1 MTQRPLFEPPKE
13 WVAPQSLPDLS
24 DAKEIAVDLETH
36 DPRIM
41 DLGPGWATGRG
52 KVVGIA
58 LAVDGWKGYFPI
70 AHEGGGNFDE
80 KLIKEQLR
88 PILNSDA
95 DKIFHNASYDV
106 GWLRHWGVEV
116 KGRYID
122 TMIAAAIIDEN
133 RMPGQYNLNAVA
145 RDYIQEKKN
154 ESLLYEAAQA
164 WQVDAKAEM
173 YKLPYQYVGPYAEQ
187 DAAITLRLWNT
198 LKIELVRQELTSI
211 FDLETELLPV
221 LIDMKWK
228 GVRIDLEM
236 AHKIKKSLQKEEKK
250 ILLELKKEIGFEVE
264 VFAPTSVAKAFDK
277 KKIKYNKTESGLP
290 SFDKNFLASLKDPF
304 AEKIVQAREIFKA
317 RSTFIDSL
325 LKHEHDGRIHGEIN
339 QLKSDQGGTITGRL
353 SMSNPN
359 LQQIPSRNEKIGPM
373 IRRLFI
379 PEDGCKWGSFDYS
392 QQEPRLVVHFAALT
406 HGGLDGSSEFVD
418 AYNNDPDTD
427 FHQIAGDMA
436 GIDRKT
442 AKTMNLGLFYGMG
455 KGKLGSQLGLG
466 EEDTKELFTTY
477 HARVPF
483 VKQLMNLAMKT
494 ANDNGQVRTILGRK
508 CRFNTWEPNMFHV
521 GPTKALS
528 RDEAEKEYGRNIKRA
543 WTYKAL
549 NKLIQGSAADQTK
562 KAMIEVHKV
571 GIIPHI
577 QVHDELNFSITGELM
592 RDEIKN
598 IMENCI
604 KLEVPSKVDAKEGKS
619 WGDIKK

>member
-1 MTQRPLFEPPKE
+1 MTQKPLFEPPKE
-13 WVAPQSLPDLS
+13 WIPPESLPDLS
-24 DAKEIAVDLETH
+24 EAKEIAIDLETH
-36 DPRIM
+36 DPHIK

-58 LAVDGWKGYFPI
+58 LAVDGWKGYFPL

-80 KLIKEQLR
+80 NIIREQLK
-88 PILNSDA
+88 PILGNSV

-106 GWLRHWGVEV
+106 GWLRQWGVEV
-116 KGRYID
+116 KGRCID
-122 TMIAAAIIDEN
+122 TMIATALIDEN

-145 RDYIQEKKN
+145 RDYIEEKKN
-154 ESLLYEAAQA
+154 ETLLYEAAQA

-198 LKIELVRQELTSI
+198 LKIELLRQELTSI

-221 LIDMKWK
+221 LIDMKWQ
-228 GVRIDLEM
+228 GVRLDLDK
-236 AHKIKKSLQKEEKK
+236 AHKIKKDIEKEEKK
-250 ILLELKKEIGFEVE
+250 LLLDLKKEIGFEVE

-277 KKIKYNKTESGLP
+277 KKIKYNKTPTGLP

-304 AEKIVQAREIFKA
+304 SQKIVQARELYKA

-325 LKHEHDGRIHGEIN
+325 LKHEHNGRIHGEIN

-359 LQQIPSRNEKIGPM
+359 LQQIPSRNEKIGPL
-373 IRRLFI
+373 IRQLFI
-379 PEDGCKWGSFDYS
+379 PEEGCTWGSFDYS

-406 HGGLDGSSEFVD
+406 HGGLDGAEEFVG
-418 AYNNDPDTD
+418 AYNNDASTD

-436 GIDRKT
+436 GIERRV

-455 KGKLGSQLGLG
+455 QKKLGSQLGLG
-466 EEDTKELFTTY
+466 EEDTKELFDTY
-477 HARVPF
+477 HSRVPF
-483 VKQLMNLAMKT
+483 VKQLMSLAMKT
-494 ANDNGQVRTILGRK
+494 ANDNGQVRTILGRI
-508 CRFNTWEPNMFHV
+508 CHFDLWEPTRWGVHKPLPREDAV
-521 GPTKALS
+521 RK
-528 RDEAEKEYGRNIKRA
+528 YGSSLKRGFI
-543 WTYKAL
+543 YKAL

-562 KAMIEVHKV
+562 KAMIEVHKA
-571 GIIPHI
+571 GIIPHV
-577 QVHDELNFSITGELM
+577 QVHDELNVSIKDNAM
-592 RDEIKN
+592 RDQIKS
-598 IMENCI
+598 IMENCV

-619 WGDIKK
+619 WGEIKK

>member
-1 MTQRPLFEPPKE
+1 MTQKPLFEPPKE
-13 WVAPQSLPDLS
+13 WIPPQNLPDLS
-24 DAKEIAVDLETH
+24 EAKEIAIDLETH
-36 DPRIM
+36 DPHIK

-58 LAVDGWKGYFPI
+58 LAVDGWKGYFPL

-80 KLIKEQLR
+80 NIIREQLK
-88 PILNSDA
+88 PILSNDA

-106 GWLRHWGVEV
+106 GWLRQWGLEV
-116 KGRYID
+116 KGRCID
-122 TMIAAAIIDEN
+122 TMIAAALINEN

-145 RDYIQEKKN
+145 RDYIEEKKN

-198 LKIELVRQELTSI
+198 LKIELLRQELTSI

-221 LIDMKWK
+221 LIDMKWQ
-228 GVRIDLEM
+228 GVRLDLDK
-236 AHKIKKSLQKEEKK
+236 AHKIKKDIEKEEKK
-250 ILLELKKEIGFEVE
+250 LLLDLKKEIGFEVE

-277 KKIKYNKTESGLP
+277 KKIKYNKTPTGLP

-304 AEKIVQAREIFKA
+304 SQKIVQARELYKA

-325 LKHEHDGRIHGEIN
+325 LKHEHNGRIHGEIN

-359 LQQIPSRNEKIGPM
+359 LQQIPSRNEKIGPL
-373 IRRLFI
+373 IRQLFI
-379 PEDGCKWGSFDYS
+379 PEEGCTWGSFDYS

-406 HGGLDGSSEFVD
+406 HGGLDGAEEFVG
-418 AYNNDPDTD
+418 AYNNDASTD

-436 GIDRKT
+436 GIERRV

-455 KGKLGSQLGLG
+455 QKKLGSQLGLG
-466 EEDTKELFTTY
+466 EEDTKELFDTY
-477 HARVPF
+477 HSRVPF
-483 VKQLMNLAMKT
+483 VKQLMSLAMKT
-494 ANDNGQVRTILGRK
+494 ANDNGQVRTILGRI
-508 CRFNTWEPNMFHV
+508 CHFDLWEPTRWGVHKPLPREDAV
-521 GPTKALS
+521 RK
-528 RDEAEKEYGRNIKRA
+528 YGSSLKRGFI
-543 WTYKAL
+543 YKAL

-562 KAMIEVHKV
+562 KAMIEVHKA
-571 GIIPHI
+571 GIIPHV
-577 QVHDELNFSITGELM
+577 QVHDELNVSIKDNAM
-592 RDEIKN
+592 RDQIKS
-598 IMENCI
+598 IMENCV

-619 WGDIKK
+619 WGEIKK

>member
-1 MTQRPLFEPPKE
+1 MTQKPLFEPPKE
-13 WVAPQSLPDLS
+13 WIPPQSLPDLS
-24 DAKEIAVDLETH
+24 DAKEIAIDLETH
-36 DPRIM
+36 DPHIK

-58 LAVDGWKGYFPI
+58 LAVDGWKGYFPL

-80 KLIKEQLR
+80 NIIREQLK
-88 PILNSDA
+88 PILGNSV

-106 GWLRHWGVEV
+106 GWLRQWGVEV
-116 KGRYID
+116 KGRCID
-122 TMIAAAIIDEN
+122 TMIATALIDEN

-145 RDYIQEKKN
+145 KDYIEEKKN
-154 ESLLYEAAQA
+154 ETLLYEAAQA

-198 LKIELVRQELTSI
+198 LKIELLRQELTSI

-221 LIDMKWK
+221 LIDMKWQ
-228 GVRIDLEM
+228 GVRLDLNK
-236 AHKIKKSLQKEEKK
+236 AHKIKKDIEKEEKK
-250 ILLELKKEIGFEVE
+250 LLLDLKKEIGFEVE

-277 KKIKYNKTESGLP
+277 KKIKYNKTPTGLP

-304 AEKIVQAREIFKA
+304 SQKIVQARELYKA

-325 LKHEHDGRIHGEIN
+325 LKHEHNGRIHGEIN

-359 LQQIPSRNEKIGPM
+359 LQQIPSRNEKIGPL
-373 IRRLFI
+373 IRQLFI
-379 PEDGCKWGSFDYS
+379 PEEGCTWGSFDYS

-406 HGGLDGSSEFVD
+406 HGGLDGAEEFVD
-418 AYNNDPDTD
+418 AYNNNAETD

-436 GIDRKT
+436 GIERRV

-455 KGKLGSQLGLG
+455 QKKLGSQLGLG
-466 EEDTKELFTTY
+466 EEDTKELFDTY
-477 HARVPF
+477 HSRVPF
-483 VKQLMNLAMKT
+483 VKQLMGLAMKT
-494 ANDNGQVRTILGRK
+494 ANDNGQVRTILGRI
-508 CRFNTWEPNMFHV
+508 CHFDLWEPTRWGVHKPLPREDAV
-521 GPTKALS
+521 RK
-528 RDEAEKEYGRNIKRA
+528 YGSSLKRGFI
-543 WTYKAL
+543 YKAL

-562 KAMIEVHKV
+562 KAMIEVHKA
-571 GIIPHI
+571 GIIPHV
-577 QVHDELNFSITGELM
+577 QVHDELNVSIKDDAM
-592 RDEIKN
+592 CDQIKD
-598 IMENCI
+598 IMEHCV

-619 WGDIKK
+619 WGAIKK

>member
-1 MTQRPLFEPPKE
+1 MTQKPLFEPPKE
-13 WVAPQSLPDLS
+13 WIPPQNLPDLS
-24 DAKEIAVDLETH
+24 EAKEIAIDLETH
-36 DPRIM
+36 DPHIK

-58 LAVDGWKGYFPI
+58 LAVDGWKGYFPL

-80 KLIKEQLR
+80 NIIREQLK
-88 PILNSDA
+88 PILGNNV

-106 GWLRHWGVEV
+106 GWLRQWGLEV
-116 KGRYID
+116 KGRCID
-122 TMIAAAIIDEN
+122 TMIAAALINEN

-145 RDYIQEKKN
+145 RDYIEEKKN

-198 LKIELVRQELTSI
+198 LKIELLRQELTSI

-221 LIDMKWK
+221 LIDMKWQ
-228 GVRIDLEM
+228 GVRLDLDK
-236 AHKIKKSLQKEEKK
+236 AHKIKKDIEKEEKK
-250 ILLELKKEIGFEVE
+250 LLLDLKKEIGFEVE

-277 KKIKYNKTESGLP
+277 KKIKYNKTPTGLP

-304 AEKIVQAREIFKA
+304 SQKIVQARELYKA

-325 LKHEHDGRIHGEIN
+325 LKHEHNGRIHGEIN

-359 LQQIPSRNEKIGPM
+359 LQQIPSRNEKIGPL
-373 IRRLFI
+373 IRQLFI
-379 PEDGCKWGSFDYS
+379 PEEGCTWGSFDYS

-406 HGGLDGSSEFVD
+406 HGGLDGAEEFVG
-418 AYNNDPDTD
+418 AYNNDASTD

-436 GIDRKT
+436 GIERRV

-455 KGKLGSQLGLG
+455 QKKLGSQLGLG
-466 EEDTKELFTTY
+466 EEDTKELFDTY
-477 HARVPF
+477 HSRVPF
-483 VKQLMNLAMKT
+483 VKQLMSLAMKT
-494 ANDNGQVRTILGRK
+494 ANDNGQVRTILGRI
-508 CRFNTWEPNMFHV
+508 CHF
-521 GPTKALS
+521 
-528 RDEAEKEYGRNIKRA
+528 D
-543 WTYKAL
+543 
-549 NKLIQGSAADQTK
+549 
-562 KAMIEVHKV
+562 
-571 GIIPHI
+571 
-577 QVHDELNFSITGELM
+577 
-592 RDEIKN
+592 
-598 IMENCI
+598 
-604 KLEVPSKVDAKEGKS
+604 
-619 WGDIKK
+619 

>member
-1 MTQRPLFEPPKE
+1 MTQKPLFEPPKE
-13 WVAPQSLPDLS
+13 WIPPQSLPDLS
-24 DAKEIAVDLETH
+24 DAKEIAIDLETH
-36 DPRIM
+36 DPHIK

-58 LAVDGWKGYFPI
+58 LAVDGWKGYFPL

-80 KLIKEQLR
+80 NIIREQLK
-88 PILNSDA
+88 PILGNNV

-106 GWLRHWGVEV
+106 GWLRQWGVEV
-116 KGRYID
+116 KGRCID
-122 TMIAAAIIDEN
+122 TMIATALIDEN

-145 RDYIQEKKN
+145 RDYIEEKKN
-154 ESLLYEAAQA
+154 ETLLYEAAQA

-198 LKIELVRQELTSI
+198 LKIELLRQELTSI

-221 LIDMKWK
+221 LIDMKWQ
-228 GVRIDLEM
+228 GVRLDLDK
-236 AHKIKKSLQKEEKK
+236 AHKIKKDIEKEEKK
-250 ILLELKKEIGFEVE
+250 LLLDLKKEIGFEVE

-277 KKIKYNKTESGLP
+277 KKIKYNKTPTGLP

-304 AEKIVQAREIFKA
+304 SQKIVQARELYKA

-325 LKHEHDGRIHGEIN
+325 LKHEHNGRIHGEIN

-359 LQQIPSRNEKIGPM
+359 LQQIPSRNEKIGPL
-373 IRRLFI
+373 IRQLFI
-379 PEDGCKWGSFDYS
+379 PEEECTWGSFDYS

-406 HGGLDGSSEFVD
+406 HGGLDGAEEFVD
-418 AYNNDPDTD
+418 AYNNNAETD

-436 GIDRKT
+436 GIERRV

-455 KGKLGSQLGLG
+455 QKKLGSQLGLG
-466 EEDTKELFTTY
+466 EEDTKELFDTY
-477 HARVPF
+477 HSRVPF
-483 VKQLMNLAMKT
+483 VKQLMGLAMKT
-494 ANDNGQVRTILGRK
+494 ANDNGQVRTILGRI
-508 CRFNTWEPNMFHV
+508 CHFDLWEPTRWGVHKPLPREDAV
-521 GPTKALS
+521 RK
-528 RDEAEKEYGRNIKRA
+528 YGSSLKRGFI
-543 WTYKAL
+543 YKAL

-562 KAMIEVHKV
+562 KAMIEVHKA
-571 GIIPHI
+571 GIIPHV
-577 QVHDELNFSITGELM
+577 QVHDELNVSIKDDAM
-592 RDEIKN
+592 RDQIKD
-598 IMENCI
+598 IMENCV

-619 WGDIKK
+619 WGAIKK

>member
-1 MTQRPLFEPPKE
+1 MTQKPLFEPPKE
-13 WVAPQSLPDLS
+13 WIPPQNLPDLS
-24 DAKEIAVDLETH
+24 EAKEIAIDLETH
-36 DPRIM
+36 DPHIK

-58 LAVDGWKGYFPI
+58 LAVDGWKGYFPL

-80 KLIKEQLR
+80 NIIREQLK
-88 PILNSDA
+88 PILSNDA

-106 GWLRHWGVEV
+106 GWLRQWGLEV
-116 KGRYID
+116 KGRCID
-122 TMIAAAIIDEN
+122 TMIAAALINEN

-145 RDYIQEKKN
+145 RDYIEEKKN

-198 LKIELVRQELTSI
+198 LKIELLRQELTSI

-221 LIDMKWK
+221 LIDMKWQ
-228 GVRIDLEM
+228 GVRLDLDK
-236 AHKIKKSLQKEEKK
+236 AHKIKKDIEKEEKK
-250 ILLELKKEIGFEVE
+250 LLLDLKKEIGFEVE

-277 KKIKYNKTESGLP
+277 KKIKYNKTPTGLP

-304 AEKIVQAREIFKA
+304 SQKIVQARELYKA

-325 LKHEHDGRIHGEIN
+325 LKHEHNGRIHGEIN

-359 LQQIPSRNEKIGPM
+359 LQQIPSRNEKIGPL
-373 IRRLFI
+373 IRQLFI
-379 PEDGCKWGSFDYS
+379 PEEGCTWGSFDYS
-392 QQEPRLVVHFAALT
+392 QQEPRLVVHFASLT
-406 HGGLDGSSEFVD
+406 HGGLDGAEEFVD
-418 AYNNDPDTD
+418 AYNNNAETD

-436 GIDRKT
+436 GIERRV

-455 KGKLGSQLGLG
+455 QKKLGSQLGLG
-466 EEDTKELFTTY
+466 EEDTKELFDTY
-477 HARVPF
+477 HSRVPF
-483 VKQLMNLAMKT
+483 VKQLMSLAMKT
-494 ANDNGQVRTILGRK
+494 ANDNGQVRTILGRI
-508 CRFNTWEPNMFHV
+508 CHFDLWEPTRWGVHKPLPREDAV
-521 GPTKALS
+521 RK
-528 RDEAEKEYGRNIKRA
+528 YGSSLKRGFI
-543 WTYKAL
+543 YKAL

-562 KAMIEVHKV
+562 KAMIEVHKA
-571 GIIPHI
+571 GIIPHV
-577 QVHDELNFSITGELM
+577 QVHDELNVSIKDDAM
-592 RDEIKN
+592 RDQIKS
-598 IMENCI
+598 IMENCV

-619 WGDIKK
+619 WGAIKK